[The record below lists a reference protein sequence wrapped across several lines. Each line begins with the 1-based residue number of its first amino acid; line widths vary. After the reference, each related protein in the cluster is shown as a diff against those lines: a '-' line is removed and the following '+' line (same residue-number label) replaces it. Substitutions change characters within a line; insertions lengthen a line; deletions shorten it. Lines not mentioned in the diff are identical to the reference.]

1 MTPFPYKSYKK
12 TSFVSGLYALVEAY
26 FPGTTRL
33 IICSVQQREINVF
46 SGCGTQ
52 KYRVTKE
59 LQRRN
64 FVQFVHLLD
73 LSSKLYL
80 FLKM

>member
-1 MTPFPYKSYKK
+1 MTITAYKNRV
-12 TSFVSGLYALVEAY
+12 VSRLYAVVETY
-26 FPGTTRL
+26 FPGTYK
-33 IICSVQQREINVF
+33 INHYSVQQREINVF

-52 KYRVTKE
+52 KHKVTKE
-59 LQRRN
+59 N
-64 FVQFVHLLD
+64 FVQIVHLLD